1 MMVTSISVAL
11 DRHGKINT
19 GFVMIDKEGI
29 SVECDISWLF
39 FIPEQ
44 PQ

>member
-11 DRHGKINT
+11 ERHGKINT
-19 GFVMIDKEGI
+19 GFFMINKEGI
-29 SVECDISWLF
+29 SVECDISWF

-44 PQ
+44 P